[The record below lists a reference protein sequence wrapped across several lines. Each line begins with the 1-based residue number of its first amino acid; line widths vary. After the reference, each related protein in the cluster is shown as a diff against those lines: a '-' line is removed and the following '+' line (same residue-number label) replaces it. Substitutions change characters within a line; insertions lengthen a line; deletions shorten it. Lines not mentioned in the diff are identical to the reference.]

1 MTAEVAVMNAQGL
14 AMAADSAVTIARGDV
29 RDSKIFTSANKIF
42 ALSKYQPIAIMIYG
56 NAALLDVPW
65 ETIIKSYRKQLG
77 STSFEHVEDYASD
90 FAGYV
95 GGSEWLFPSSVQ
107 ERYVRD
113 YVGGIFAAIKNDVED
128 TVRQKIEANGS
139 IDDTAVTAV
148 IASSVDNIW
157 QRVENQPVLPLA
169 RGDREE
175 RVRKLYA
182 KTIAALMRDVFEAA
196 PIAPEDR
203 HRLGELGVVLL
214 TRTPP
219 WQLEHLTGVVVA
231 GFGSNDLFPS
241 YRELI
246 VDGVAAGELVAWDGS
261 HSAIDRDGSN
271 ASVRAFAQTEM
282 VARFMEGVDP
292 NYQRMLELSVARI
305 LHGYTEAMLKKLP
318 RDGMAALRKELAE
331 AQAEMVS
338 TLSDELATHRDRAY
352 VDGVISAVR
361 VLPLGELAHM
371 AESLVNLTSFKRRV
385 SMETESV
392 AGPID
397 VAVIS
402 RGDGF
407 IWIKRKH
414 YFDLDRNLHFQ
425 ANYYRED

>member
-1 MTAEVAVMNAQGL
+1 MNAQGL
-14 AMAADSAVTIARGDV
+14 ALAADSAVTIARGDAQ
-29 RDSKIFTSANKIF
+29 DSKIFTSANKIF
-42 ALSKYQPIAIMIYG
+42 ALSKYQPIAVMIYG

-65 ETIIKSYRKQLG
+65 ETIIKSYRRQLG
-77 STSFEHVEDYASD
+77 TTSFEHVSDYAD
-90 FAGYV
+90 NFAEYV
-95 GGSEWLFPSSVQ
+95 GGSEWLFPPSVQ
-107 ERYVRD
+107 EEYVRD
-113 YVGGIFAAIKNDVED
+113 YVGGILAAIRNDVED
-128 TVRQKIEANGS
+128 SVRQKIEANGS
-139 IDDTAVTAV
+139 IDDPGVTAI
-148 IASSVDNIW
+148 IASSIDAIW
-157 QRVENQPVLPLA
+157 QRVEGQPVLPLA

-182 KTIAALMRDVFEAA
+182 KAIGALVRDVFESA
-196 PIAPEDR
+196 PVAVPDR
-203 HRLGELGVVLL
+203 ARLDELGVLLL

-231 GFGSNDLFPS
+231 GFGSSDLFPS

-246 VDGVAAGELVAWDGS
+246 VDGVAGGELVAWEGT
-261 HSAIDRDGSN
+261 HSAIDREMST

-292 NYQRMLELSVARI
+292 NYQLMLEMSVARI
-305 LHGYTEAMLKKLP
+305 LNGYTEAMLKKLP
-318 RDGMAALRKELAE
+318 RAGTAALRKELAQ
-331 AQAEMVS
+331 AQAEMLGRLS
-338 TLSDELATHRDRAY
+338 TELDNHRDRAY

-414 YFDLDRNLHFQ
+414 YFELDRNLHFQ

>member
-1 MTAEVAVMNAQGL
+1 MNAQGL
-14 AMAADSAVTIARGDV
+14 AMAADSAVTIARGDAQ
-29 RDSKIFTSANKIF
+29 DSKIFTSANKIF

-77 STSFEHVEDYASD
+77 STSFEHVEDYASH
-90 FAGYV
+90 FAEYA
-95 GGSEWLFPSSVQ
+95 GGSEWLFPPSVQ
-107 ERYVRD
+107 EAYVRD
-113 YVGGIFAAIKNDVED
+113 YVGGIFAAIKDDVED
-128 TVRQKIEANGS
+128 TVRQRIEANGS
-139 IDDTAVTAV
+139 IDETAVTAV
-148 IASSVDNIW
+148 ISSSVDNIW

-182 KTIAALMRDVFEAA
+182 RVIRALMRDVFESA

-203 HRLGELGVVLL
+203 RRLDELGVLLL

-261 HSAIDRDGSN
+261 HSAIDRAGST

-292 NYQRMLELSVARI
+292 NYELMLEMSVARI
-305 LHGYTEAMLKKLP
+305 LNGYTEAMLKKLP
-318 RDGMAALRKELAE
+318 RDGTAALRKELAE

-414 YFDLDRNLHFQ
+414 YFDLDRNMHFQ
-425 ANYYRED
+425 ANYYREG